1 MKTAFKIILA
11 AVVILTVQTAGHAT
25 STDTMICTG
34 GIISIGDTAG
44 EVLSKC
50 GQPATS
56 TTREEKRYG
65 SGSTYGHGR
74 AYTTVAID
82 DWIFNFGPNQFQYQ
96 LVLENGRVAR
106 IESLDYGY

>member
-1 MKTAFKIILA
+1 MKTVFQFILA
-11 AVVILTVQTAGHAT
+11 ALIIMAVHSLGFAT
-25 STDTMICTG
+25 DTDTMFCSG

-56 TTREEKRYG
+56 TAREERQFGARSIYN
-65 SGSTYGHGR
+65 HGR
-74 AYTTVAID
+74 TYSTVAID

>member
-1 MKTAFKIILA
+1 MKTAFQISLAALIILA
-11 AVVILTVQTAGHAT
+11 GNSPGFAT
-25 STDTMICTG
+25 DTDTMFCEG
-34 GIISIGDTAG
+34 GLISIGDTAG

-65 SGSTYGHGR
+65 AGSTYSHGR
-74 AYTTVAID
+74 VFKTVAID
-82 DWIFNFGPNQFQYQ
+82 DWIFNFGPNHFQYQ

>member
-1 MKTAFKIILA
+1 MKTSFQIILA
-11 AVVILTVQTAGHAT
+11 ALIILACNSPVFAT
-25 STDTMICTG
+25 STDTMFCDG

-56 TTREEKRYG
+56 TAREEKRFG
-65 SGSTYGHGR
+65 TGSTYGHGR
-74 AYTTVAID
+74 VFTTVAID

-96 LVLENGRVAR
+96 LVFENGRVAR

>member
-1 MKTAFKIILA
+1 MRIALPLILA
-11 AVVILTVQTAGHAT
+11 AMIIIAGQSAGFAT
-25 STDTMICTG
+25 STDTMICDG
-34 GIISIGDTAG
+34 GLISIGDTAG

-56 TTREEKRYG
+56 TAREEKRFG

-74 AYTTVAID
+74 AFTTVALD
-82 DWIFNFGPNQFQYQ
+82 DWIFNFGPNRFQYQ
-96 LVLENGRVAR
+96 LILENGRVAR

>member
-1 MKTAFKIILA
+1 MKTAFKIFLTAVIILA
-11 AVVILTVQTAGHAT
+11 GQTAGHAT
-25 STDTMICTG
+25 STDTMICDG

-56 TTREEKRYG
+56 TTREEKRFG
-65 SGSTYGHGR
+65 AASTYGHGR
-74 AYTTVAID
+74 VFTTVAID

-96 LVLENGRVAR
+96 LVLENGRVAG